1 MSYFELLITAR
12 IQLVVESDLRDS
24 GLVDTLALGLLLER
38 LLRAYANVIVAD
50 PARQLGQVAALDEAQ
65 VVATDLL
72 VVSGAE
78 GIGERF
84 R

>member
-38 LLRAYANVIVAD
+38 LLRAYANVFVAD

-65 VVATDLL
+65 VIATDLL
-72 VVSGAE
+72 VVSCAE